1 VAGRKTRRADDKL
14 LSTPSSDLE
23 RVVAQGKENS
33 ERRDLSFIERA
44 AFAIYLEQR
53 GFERSVILAT

>member
-1 VAGRKTRRADDKL
+1 MDRL
-14 LSTPSSDLE
+14 LSTLSSDLE

>member
-44 AFAIYLEQR
+44 AFAIYFEQC
-53 GFERSVILAT
+53 GFEGSVILAT